1 MIPDLVSLD
10 VHPLETVLV
19 VDSAAELTNVREQLH
34 DTVDG
39 HTDDGDEL
47 VTD

>member
-34 DTVDG
+34 DTLGG